1 MATIKTFEDLE
12 LWQVARKFSKMVYRL
27 TQGELFSK
35 DFSLKD
41 QIRRSSGSMMDNPA
55 EGFERG
61 GRKEFVQFL
70 VIAKGSAGEAR
81 AQLIRALDQKYIS
94 QEEFEEGIILAKHFS
109 SKTQR
114 LIEYLNKSEVK
125 GVRYKVEE
133 KEEVYIQEHDFA
145 LPF

>member
-1 MATIKTFEDLE
+1 
-12 LWQVARKFSKMVYRL
+12 MVYTL
-27 TQGELFSK
+27 SGKEAFAK

-61 GRKEFVQFL
+61 GKKEFVQFL

-81 AQLIRALDQKYIS
+81 SQLHRASDQNYIS
-94 QEEFEEGIILAKHFS
+94 KQEYEDAIVLVKDFS

-114 LIEYLNKSEVK
+114 MIEYLNK
-125 GVRYKVEE
+125 
-133 KEEVYIQEHDFA
+133 
-145 LPF
+145 

>member
-1 MATIKTFEDLE
+1 MATIRTFEDLE
-12 LWQVARKFSKMVYRL
+12 LWKIAREFSQMIYKL
-27 TQGELFSK
+27 TDHESFAK
-35 DFSLKD
+35 DYSLKD

-94 QEEFEEGIILAKHFS
+94 KQEFEDAVSLAKHFS

-114 LIEYLNKSEVK
+114 LIEYLNKSEYN

-133 KEEVYIQEHDFA
+133 NKEVYAQDDFV